1 MPRWP
6 SLGISREAFC
16 LPCPRALV
24 KTFLIMINYTR
35 IKISPFTEYTNNR
48 GLSLNTTLFIHLSA
62 VCCGTR
68 FLLSTCRLLARSLVR
83 KLARPNNVFHISFFI
98 FFLFSAPS
106 RKTYLFLGGVCPSSG
121 LLRVL
126 EVFPLRVHFVMDA
139 VYGAA
144 MTSVKGRA
152 PVKDVSLAR
161 LARRL
166 NMRCDCK

>member
-98 FFLFSAPS
+98 FFCFPRRLEKHICFSAA
-106 RKTYLFLGGVCPSSG
+106 C
-121 LLRVL
+121 
-126 EVFPLRVHFVMDA
+126 A
-139 VYGAA
+139 
-144 MTSVKGRA
+144 
-152 PVKDVSLAR
+152 LAR
-161 LARRL
+161 GSSAYWRFSLCGFTLLWMLFMAL
-166 NMRCDCK
+166 L